1 MATLHVRNVP
11 DDLYE
16 LLRERA
22 AENDRSIGAETVQLL
37 QERLELGASPPRRF
51 PVPGLRRRPSSSGR
65 FTHFTAEARQAV
77 VVAQQEARALGH
89 DHVATE
95 HLLLGVLAVAPRLVD
110 LDPETA
116 RSQLAPGEAESPG
129 QIPFSADAKQAL
141 ELALRDA
148 QKLACDAIMPAH
160 MLHGILGTESRG
172 AELLRAAKPDEA
184 RLSASLEAV
193 DPSFRV
199 ILLEGDAETWEAQLN
214 DAAALGYHLVQVVD
228 RRAILRR

>member
-1 MATLHVRNVP
+1 
-11 DDLYE
+11 
-16 LLRERA
+16 
-22 AENDRSIGAETVQLL
+22 
-37 QERLELGASPPRRF
+37 
-51 PVPGLRRRPSSSGR
+51 
-65 FTHFTAEARQAV
+65 
-77 VVAQQEARALGH
+77 
-89 DHVATE
+89 
-95 HLLLGVLAVAPRLVD
+95 
-110 LDPETA
+110 
-116 RSQLAPGEAESPG
+116 
-129 QIPFSADAKQAL
+129 
-141 ELALRDA
+141 
-148 QKLACDAIMPAH
+148 MPAH